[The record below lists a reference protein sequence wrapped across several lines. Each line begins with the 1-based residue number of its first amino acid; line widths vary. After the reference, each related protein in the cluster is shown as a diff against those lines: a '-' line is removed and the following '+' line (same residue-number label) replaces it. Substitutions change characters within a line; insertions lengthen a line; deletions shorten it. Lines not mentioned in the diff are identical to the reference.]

1 MRGGRGGGGVPKNG
15 TTTITEGLKSQPIF
29 IKKTTQKKKTNKQR
43 VGGWKFTFF
52 LVLALSCV
60 ANKSIT
66 CNLGGGGRGQ

>member
-1 MRGGRGGGGVPKNG
+1 MRGGRGGGAVPKNG

-29 IKKTTQKKKTNKQR
+29 IKKTNKQR